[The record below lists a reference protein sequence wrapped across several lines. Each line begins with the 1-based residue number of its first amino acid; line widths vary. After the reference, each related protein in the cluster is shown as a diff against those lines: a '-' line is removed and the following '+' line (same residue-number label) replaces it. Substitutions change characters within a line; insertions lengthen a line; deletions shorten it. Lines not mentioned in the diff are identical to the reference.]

1 MWTSYVFKIFMLIVC
16 WYYVDLFGMLV
27 LYSHSLDIKTKEAE
41 KVKPVDVTPTIS
53 SSGSLY
59 LFVL

>member
-1 MWTSYVFKIFMLIVC
+1 MLIVC